1 MKKYFGI
8 FVLGLSVAL
17 PGCKPKEEAPAAAP
31 VHKVDIT
38 PNPAYTPTL
47 HVALPDSCPVPDGMT
62 VEEST
67 GKIFLNVPN
76 FAPSNP
82 DGTRQHPALLCVFD
96 KTGKFDVLMEYAPH
110 PESGKMGPMGLDF
123 GPDGNLYVADN
134 QFFSTDPTGKFAS
147 RILRVEMKDGKPTGK
162 VDTVVTGL
170 RLANAILIR
179 DGWVYVSDTNVDTK
193 DSPGKFGLGIIW
205 RFPLDLLVNA
215 AAEPLTVDPT
225 VKDGKAVDQYAWVV
239 GETKQIGRGDNS
251 SFDGLT
257 WAWGALYSGNFGDGV
272 MYRIE
277 TNEDGTANVATI
289 LNDDQLH
296 CCDGI
301 FYDDKTDKIYINDSQ
316 ANAIR
321 TLARSENGEHVSGWL
336 WVNDD
341 TNGENGLLDQ
351 PAECVVVDGVLYV
364 VNFDW
369 SFPGLK
375 NTTSTDKPYSISA
388 IQIGTKSDA
397 ELEAEGKAQA
407 EAAAPAEEV
416 KAEEAAAPAEEVKA
430 EEAAAPAEE
439 VKAEEAAAP
448 AEEVK
453 AEEAAA
459 PAEEVKAEEAAAPAE
474 EVKAE
479 EAAAPAE
486 EVKAEEAAAPAEEVK
501 AEEAAASAE

>member
-1 MKKYFGI
+1 MKKYLGI
-8 FVLGLSVAL
+8 FVLGLSVTL
-17 PGCKPKEEAPAAAP
+17 PGCKPKEEAPALPP

-47 HVALPDSCPVPDGMT
+47 HVTLPDSCPVPDGMT

-67 GKIFLNVPN
+67 GRIFLNVPN
-76 FAPSNP
+76 FAPSDP
-82 DGTRQHPALLCVFD
+82 DGTRQYPALLCVFD
-96 KTGKFDVLMEYAPH
+96 KTGTDSFEVLMQYEPH

-134 QFFSTDPTGKFAS
+134 QFFSSDPAGKYAS

-170 RLANAILIR
+170 RLANAVLIR
-179 DGWVYVSDTNVDTK
+179 DGWVYVSDTNIDTK

-215 AAEPLTVDPT
+215 GAEPLTVDPT
-225 VKDGKAVDQYAWVV
+225 VKDGKAADPYAWVV
-239 GETKQIGRGDNS
+239 GDTKQIGRGDNS

-257 WAWGALYSGNFGDGV
+257 WAWGALYTGNFGDGV

-277 TNEDGTANVATI
+277 TNEDGSANCAVI

-301 FYDDKTDKIYINDSQ
+301 FYDEKTDKIYINDSQ

-321 TLARSENGEHVSGWL
+321 TLARSENGEHVPGWL

-351 PAECVVVDGVLYV
+351 PAECAAVDGVLYV

-388 IQIGTKSDA
+388 IQIGTRSDA

-416 KAEEAAAPAEEVKA
+416 KAEET
-430 EEAAAPAEE
+430 EAAAPAEE
-439 VKAEEAAAP
+439 VKAEET
-448 AEEVK
+448 
-453 AEEAAA
+453 EAAA
-459 PAEEVKAEEAAAPAE
+459 PAEEVKAEET
-474 EVKAE
+474 

-486 EVKAEEAAAPAEEVK
+486 EVKAEETEAAAPAEEVK
-501 AEEAAASAE
+501 AEETEAAASAE